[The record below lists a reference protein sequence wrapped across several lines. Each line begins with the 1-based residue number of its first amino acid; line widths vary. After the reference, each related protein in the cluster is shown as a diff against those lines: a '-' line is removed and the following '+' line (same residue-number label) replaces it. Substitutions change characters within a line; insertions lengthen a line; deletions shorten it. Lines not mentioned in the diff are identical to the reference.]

1 MSAIMSL
8 AAHAQT
14 FDIKVLEYCPAP
26 GQFINTLP
34 EYADGDTYE
43 DILTKCEEQL
53 RDGLPVHLGACGGYI
68 TLSLGAPI
76 ENKRGSDLRIL
87 GNAFYSASDPVYGSA
102 TIGGSIEPGTVWAG
116 VGTSPET
123 AEWYELAGSEYYTTE
138 RTGVQITY
146 DRPDAEKGDH
156 SLPYSTYDRYIRF
169 RAEWTEPDGTERDT
183 TGYLMKNSFHQQSYW
198 PSWSQADELT
208 FRGSRLPNNAVNY
221 GGTGEDPTNPP
232 SWILYRYAS
241 DSYGYADA
249 TPNTDDVYT
258 TFDLDWAV
266 DAEGNPVQL
275 NQANFIRIQ
284 TAVLQQCGWIGE
296 TSTEVCSIANLH
308 LQPGYDDDPIIITP
322 HQRPTDIGCITTG
335 DNPLHETMRFAPDG
349 TRLTTPQRGLNIVRY
364 ADGSVRK
371 VVVR

>member
-1 MSAIMSL
+1 M
-8 AAHAQT
+8 
-14 FDIKVLEYCPAP
+14 
-26 GQFINTLP
+26 
-34 EYADGDTYE
+34 
-43 DILTKCEEQL
+43 
-53 RDGLPVHLGACGGYI
+53 HLGACGGYI

-146 DRPDAEKGDH
+146 YRPEAESGDH

-183 TGYLMKNSFHQQSYW
+183 TGYLMKNAFHSQSYW
-198 PSWSQADELT
+198 PSWSNDNKLP
-208 FRGSRLPNNAVNY
+208 FRGSRLPDNAVNY
-221 GGTGEDPTNPP
+221 GGTGEDPNNPP

-241 DSYGYADA
+241 DAYGYADA

-322 HQRPTDIGCITTG
+322 HQRPTDIGSITSNNNT
-335 DNPLHETMRFAPDG
+335 PHETMRFAPDG